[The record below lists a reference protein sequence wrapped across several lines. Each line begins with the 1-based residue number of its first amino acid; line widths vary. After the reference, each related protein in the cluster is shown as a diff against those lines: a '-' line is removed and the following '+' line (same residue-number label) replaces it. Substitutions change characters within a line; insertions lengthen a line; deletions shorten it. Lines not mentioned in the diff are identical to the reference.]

1 MPRGRALGYTM
12 VMPTED
18 RYSKT
23 RNQLLDDL
31 VYSLGGRVAEELVF
45 RDPST
50 GASNDI
56 EKATATARA
65 MVTDYGMSERL
76 GLVKLGTADTE
87 PFGAQGGGNSHE
99 TSDAITA
106 VIDEEVRA
114 LLDHAAREAWQILSR
129 NRHVLDNLAQHLL
142 DEETL
147 TENELQEIF
156 KDVIKQ
162 EERPVWNYQSDAAVE
177 GAKWGDPVGISDS
190 SAKPQT
196 PQQASPQERPG
207 E

>member
-1 MPRGRALGYTM
+1 M

-31 VYSLGGRVAEELVF
+31 VYALGGRVAEELVF

-56 EKATATARA
+56 EKATTTARA

-76 GLVKLGTADTE
+76 GLVKLGAADTE
-87 PFGAQGGGNSHE
+87 PFATQAGGQNHE

-106 VIDEEVRA
+106 MIDQEVRT
-114 LLDHAAREAWQILSR
+114 LLDHAAREAWQILTR
-129 NRHVLDNLAQHLL
+129 NRHVLDTLAQRLL

-147 TENELQEIF
+147 SENELEEIF

-162 EERPVWNYQSDAAVE
+162 AERPVWNYQADAAVE
-177 GAKWGDPVGISDS
+177 GTKWGDPVGISDS

-196 PQQASPQERPG
+196 PQQPSPQERLG

>member
-1 MPRGRALGYTM
+1 M
-12 VMPTED
+12 VM
-18 RYSKT
+18 
-23 RNQLLDDL
+23 
-31 VYSLGGRVAEELVF
+31 
-45 RDPST
+45 
-50 GASNDI
+50 
-56 EKATATARA
+56 
-65 MVTDYGMSERL
+65 DYGMSERL
-76 GLVKLGTADTE
+76 GLVKLGTAETE

-129 NRHVLDNLAQHLL
+129 NRSVLDNLAQRLL

-147 TENELQEIF
+147 TENELEEIF

-190 SAKPQT
+190 STKPQT